1 MRQVWSSFGIVSACT
16 CLLLSWPSVSAAAEG
31 ATPSLSLRVAT
42 GQNTFHIGERIP
54 LELSFSSSEDNRY
67 ELTMA
72 SYDRSGRM
80 NFEDF
85 VVSPKIGWADP
96 LGSYLANRSGLG
108 GGLRGIAALSAKPV
122 VVPLNLNEWV
132 RFDQPGD
139 YTVSIVSRRASEAG
153 KGAAFV
159 EGGLRVTSNPL
170 RLHIVKATPEW
181 QHAKLKSTLQELDAE
196 PATTGMQPAKRTEAI
211 ADLRYLATPEAIKQ
225 LAAGLREDHADM
237 IDQCAF
243 GLMGVPD
250 SMRAA
255 ALKALHERIDDP
267 QFPIGGWFLLT
278 MPVLEADRNAS
289 PEAIQEQLLRYGDMA
304 WRSVLAALPR
314 KEAKARADTVQ
325 TLVSSHHGDLSPE
338 SKAQLAAILSASFLD
353 LPEERQ
359 TMELLWDWDTLR
371 SGTILPALQ
380 VLAKLPLN
388 NPGSNLSTTYSRR
401 DVKSAA
407 LKRWYE
413 LDPEGAK
420 QEILRQIGSAK
431 PSLTAQ
437 ALSFLPMEA
446 LPQFESTWAQAL
458 LNSSDYQEETVFA
471 SLLVRFGTGAVL
483 PQVKSKLDARVG
495 KWACASQAAALAYVV
510 KFDSEAARPL
520 LKRAIEARGEGMTAC
535 NHSLFQDVVAQ
546 TFSPVLTEAA
556 LGTLEDSDQEVTNDA
571 LIYLTNYG
579 DKATEQ
585 PIWDRYVR
593 WTTKWTGKGEALEH
607 REAGSLVGNWQEV
620 GLGENL
626 GRALIANQGWLADGN
641 LISRVLQ
648 RCVGKQMCDQLTQI
662 ATSATPPYH
671 VTLYRSGTTENHQV
685 AQYSEKSLKLL
696 SEKISQF
703 PKGTVFDLIP
713 SSPQNGDQRAL
724 EREARDVFTQS
735 GMKLQ
740 AAPST
745 E

>member
-1 MRQVWSSFGIVSACT
+1 MTVPEERPTPHAYS
-16 CLLLSWPSVSAAAEG
+16 LPSVLAAEG
-31 ATPSLSLRVAT
+31 TQPSLGLRIAT
-42 GQNTFHIGERIP
+42 GQSTFHIGERIP
-54 LELSFSSSEDNRY
+54 LELSFSASDNRY

-85 VVSPKIGWADP
+85 AVSPKIGWADP
-96 LGSYLANRSGLG
+96 LGSYFANRSGLG
-108 GGLRGIAALSAKPV
+108 GGLRGIAALSSKPV
-122 VVPLNLNEWV
+122 VVPLDLNEWV
-132 RFDQPGD
+132 RFDEPGD
-139 YTVSIVSRRASEAG
+139 YTVSVVSRRASEAG
-153 KGAAFV
+153 KGV
-159 EGGLRVTSNPL
+159 SLIEGGLRVTSNQ
-170 RLHIVKATPEW
+170 LHLHVVKATPEW
-181 QHAKLKSTLQELDAE
+181 QQSKLRSIVQALDAE
-196 PATTGMQPAKRTEAI
+196 PATLGMQPAKRTEAI
-211 ADLRYLATPEAIKQ
+211 ADLRYLATRDAIEL
-225 LAAGLREDHADM
+225 LAAGLREDHPDM
-237 IDQCAF
+237 MYQCAF

-250 SMRAA
+250 FMRAT
-255 ALKALHERIDDP
+255 ALKALNERIDDP
-267 QFPIGGWFLLT
+267 HFSIGGWFLIT
-278 MPVLEADRNAS
+278 MPVLEVDRNAS
-289 PEAIQEQLLRYGDMA
+289 PEAIQEQRLRYGDMA
-304 WRSVLAALPR
+304 WQSVLAALSR
-314 KEAKARADTVQ
+314 KQGKARADTVA
-325 TLVSSHHGDLSPE
+325 TLLSSHHGDLSPE
-338 SKAQLAAILSASFLD
+338 SKVQLASILSSSFLD
-353 LPEERQ
+353 LPEDRQ
-359 TMELLWDWDTLR
+359 ARELLWDWDTLR
-371 SGTILPALQ
+371 SGTMLPTLQ
-380 VLAKLPLN
+380 ALAKLPLD
-388 NPGSNLSTTYSRR
+388 NPGSNLSTAYSRR
-401 DVKSAA
+401 DLKSAA

-413 LDPEGAK
+413 IDPEGAE
-420 QEILRQIGSAK
+420 QDIRQQIGSAQ

-437 ALSFLPMEA
+437 ALSFLPKET
-446 LPQFESTWAQAL
+446 LPQFESTWARAL
-458 LNSSDYQEETVFA
+458 LSSNDYQKETVLA

-483 PQVKSKLDARVG
+483 PQVESKLDAKVG
-495 KWACASQAAALAYVV
+495 RWACAPQAAALAYVV

-520 LKRAIEARGEGMTAC
+520 LKRAIDARGEGMTAC
-535 NHSLFQDVVAQ
+535 NHSLFQDVVTQ

-696 SEKISQF
+696 SEKIGQF

-740 AAPST
+740 AAP
-745 E
+745 